1 MNNLINTQ
9 KVLAILLALIGVTAL
24 IASIFTK
31 QAHLVF
37 IGVSSVVLSTLLFN
51 DKSLQQ

>member
-9 KVLAILLALIGVTAL
+9 KVLAILLALIGATAL

-51 DKSLQQ
+51 DKLTQ